1 MKKALKNIGI
11 AQFIGLYRKGLKKI
25 GFYRDMTR
33 LTPCIVHLIQGMSW
47 H

>member
-25 GFYRDMTR
+25 VFYRDIG
-33 LTPCIVHLIQGMSW
+33 LA
-47 H
+47 